1 MSLTGAGRS
10 NSPANDMAKKWHLR
24 ALIRPR
30 RERVGKKPRYVADAI
45 VRLVATL
52 RPDATVIGGGLATR

>member
-1 MSLTGAGRS
+1 
-10 NSPANDMAKKWHLR
+10 MAKKWHLR